1 MDLGGRNIT
10 TVKRLCKSVALLV
23 CLAFASSAPGAIV
36 LDFVSNPL
44 VGVAAGVVAGHVG
57 SEYVGLRPIMPVVGS
72 FEI

>member
-23 CLAFASSAPGAIV
+23 CLAFASSAPGVIV
-36 LDFVSNPL
+36 LDL
-44 VGVAAGVVAGHVG
+44 VANSLIGVAAGVVAGHVG
-57 SEYVGLRPIMPVVGS
+57 SYVGLRPIMPVVGS